1 MFKEFK
7 AFVARGNVLD
17 LAVGVI
23 IGAAFTAIVNSLV
36 ENLIN
41 PLLGMF
47 VGSIDFSNLVLTVG
61 QAHFRYGAFINAIIN
76 FIIIAFVVFLLVKA
90 INKVLPAPK
99 KEEEAEP
106 TAEEKY
112 LQEIVTLLKKEEH

>member
-99 KEEEAEP
+99 KEEEEEP

>member
-76 FIIIAFVVFLLVKA
+76 FIIIAFVVFLLVKT